1 MSKLPTPPGAAPG
14 NKSARVAP
22 MMDAETRAS
31 SRTIKLIAAF
41 FATFL
46 IFASFAELEEVTR
59 GDGRVIP
66 SQKTQIIQSAEPGVI
81 LELFIRPGQRISK
94 GEMLARL
101 DKTPTSATLGE
112 VEAKIRALGAQV
124 ARLQMETEGK
134 HDTPYTCPE
143 QIKERAPAVCRNEAE
158 LFRARVDNLKSK
170 VKVYNEK
177 AEQKRREAAEADS
190 NVTRAREAVT
200 LAKRELGMVQP
211 LVAKKV
217 ISDIDLIKAQRAVS
231 DADGQLRVALELK
244 AKAEAGVR
252 EAELQIEEQ
261 NLIFRQ
267 TAMTEM
273 TEKRAE
279 LSVVEETTKGAAE
292 RLRRTDIRS
301 PVDGVVNEL
310 YYNTVGAFVNPGDKI
325 LSIVPVD
332 DTLLV
337 EARVKPSDIAFVH
350 QKQRSVVKITAYDY
364 SIFGG
369 LEGLVETVAAD
380 TVLDQNLKEPFYTVI
395 VRTQDTRLKSKNGE
409 HSIMPGMVC
418 TVDIITGSKTILH
431 YILKPINRARES
443 ALRER

>member
-1 MSKLPTPPGAAPG
+1 MTERNAAPPPNSG
-14 NKSARVAP
+14 RQPRSEAL
-22 MMDAETRAS
+22 MDAETRAS
-31 SRTIKLIAAF
+31 SRTIKLIAGF
-41 FATFL
+41 FAAFL
-46 IFASFAELEEVTR
+46 VWASLAELEEVTR

-66 SQKTQIIQSAEPGVI
+66 SQKTQIIQTAEPGVI
-81 LELFIRPGQRISK
+81 VELFVRPGQRISK
-94 GEMLARL
+94 GDMLTRL

-112 VEAKIRALGAQV
+112 VEAKIRALTAQV
-124 ARLQMETEGK
+124 SRLQMESEGSL
-134 HDTPYTCPE
+134 DTPYACPDPV
-143 QIKERAPAVCRNEAE
+143 KERAPAVCKTEAE
-158 LFRARVDNLKSK
+158 LFRARTDNLRSK
-170 VKVYNEK
+170 IKVYMEK

-190 NVTRAREAVT
+190 NVIRSRQAVT
-200 LAKRELGMVQP
+200 LAKRELGMIEP

-217 ISDIDLIKAQRAVS
+217 VSDLDLIKAQRAVS
-231 DADGQLRVALELK
+231 DADGQLRAAQEVK
-244 AKAEAGVR
+244 ARAEAGVR
-252 EAELQIEEQ
+252 EAELQVEEQ

-292 RLRRTDIRS
+292 RLRRTDIRA

-350 QKQRSVVKITAYDY
+350 PKQKSVVKVTALDY

-369 LEGLVETVAAD
+369 LEGSVETVAAD
-380 TVLDQNLKEPFYTVI
+380 TVLDQATKEPFYTVI
-395 VRTQDTRLKSKNGE
+395 VRTQETKLKSKNGE
-409 HSIMPGMVC
+409 HPIMPGMVC
-418 TVDIITGSKTILH
+418 SVDIITGSKTIMH
-431 YILKPINRARES
+431 YLLKPINRAREN

>member
-1 MSKLPTPPGAAPG
+1 MSEKLAAMPPKNAKQPRPEPA
-14 NKSARVAP
+14 
-22 MMDAETRAS
+22 MDSETRAS

-41 FATFL
+41 FGAFL
-46 IFASFAELEEVTR
+46 IWASLAELEEVTR

-81 LELFIRPGQRISK
+81 IELFIRPGQRISK

-112 VEAKIRALGAQV
+112 VEAKIRSLTAQIS
-124 ARLQMETEGK
+124 RLQLESEGK
-134 HDTPYTCPE
+134 HEGDYACPE
-143 QIKERAPAVCRNEAE
+143 RIRERAPAVCRTEAE
-158 LFRARVDNLKSK
+158 LYRARTDNLKSK
-170 VKVYNEK
+170 IKVYTEK
-177 AEQKRREAAEADS
+177 AEQKKREASEADS
-190 NVTRAREAVT
+190 NVVRAKEAMA
-200 LAKRELGMVQP
+200 LAKRELGMIQP

-217 ISDIDLIKAQRAVS
+217 VADLDLIKAQRSVS
-231 DADGQLRVALELK
+231 EAEGQLRAAVEIK
-244 AKAEAGVR
+244 GKAEAGVR

-267 TAMTEM
+267 TAMAEM
-273 TEKRAE
+273 TDKRAE

-337 EARVKPSDIAFVH
+337 EARVKPSDIAFIH
-350 QKQRSVVKITAYDY
+350 PKQKSVVKVTALDY

-369 LEGLVETVAAD
+369 LDGQVETVAAD
-380 TVLDQNLKEPFYTVI
+380 TVLDQTSKEPFYTVI
-395 VRTQDTRLKSKNGE
+395 VRTQETKLKSKHGE
-409 HSIMPGMVC
+409 HPIMPGMVC
-418 TVDIITGSKTILH
+418 SVDIITGSKTIMH
-431 YILKPINRARES
+431 YLLKPINRAREN